1 MITKTKRIGAVR
13 TIAAAL
19 TAASVLAAAFGTVI
33 TVNADT
39 AYGKTIYLETD
50 QTENPYIYYWYKDSQ
65 NGIDWPGKAMSKVS
79 GEDDLFF
86 YDLPRDISE
95 LNGVIF
101 NKDDSGDKMTGDV
114 TNINGNLYDLGKGV
128 WSMHDTSSIT
138 ITEYKVICDK
148 TFYTGQEAV
157 LYINA
162 EGGDG
167 NLQYKISVKG
177 SEDKVLSDYS
187 KNNSAVWTPSKAGDY
202 NVVFEVKDG
211 SGDTNARELSMSVED
226 SVSAVEPVFLGVY
239 PKSNS
244 QIKKGETVDLDIK
257 GAGGNINN
265 KILFYKTEII
275 DPNGTRVNTP
285 YYKTNGQISF
295 DADVLGTYTV
305 YVSIQNNSAN
315 NTTTKK
321 TLFYSSV
328 DDPTDDPG
336 IIIPVSAEGVTLDKT
351 SAELEIG
358 ESFTLKAE
366 VKPSNADDK
375 NIVWSTNNAK
385 AAVVE
390 NGKVTAVG
398 SGTATITAKTKDGGF
413 TAKCVVTVKPDKD
426 SILLGDYDSNGKVER
441 KDAQYVQK
449 AALGLTSITSEQKER
464 CDVDGDGTI
473 TLKDAAL
480 IKQLAAGVI
489 DEF

>member
-1 MITKTKRIGAVR
+1 M
-13 TIAAAL
+13 
-19 TAASVLAAAFGTVI
+19 
-33 TVNADT
+33 
-39 AYGKTIYLETD
+39 
-50 QTENPYIYYWYKDSQ
+50 
-65 NGIDWPGKAMSKVS
+65 
-79 GEDDLFF
+79 
-86 YDLPRDISE
+86 
-95 LNGVIF
+95 
-101 NKDDSGDKMTGDV
+101 
-114 TNINGNLYDLGKGV
+114 
-128 WSMHDTSSIT
+128 
-138 ITEYKVICDK
+138 
-148 TFYTGQEAV
+148 
-157 LYINA
+157 
-162 EGGDG
+162 
-167 NLQYKISVKG
+167 
-177 SEDKVLSDYS
+177 
-187 KNNSAVWTPSKAGDY
+187 
-202 NVVFEVKDG
+202 
-211 SGDTNARELSMSVED
+211 
-226 SVSAVEPVFLGVY
+226 
-239 PKSNS
+239 
-244 QIKKGETVDLDIK
+244 
-257 GAGGNINN
+257 
-265 KILFYKTEII
+265 
-275 DPNGTRVNTP
+275 
-285 YYKTNGQISF
+285 
-295 DADVLGTYTV
+295 
-305 YVSIQNNSAN
+305 
-315 NTTTKK
+315 
-321 TLFYSSV
+321 
-328 DDPTDDPG
+328 
-336 IIIPVSAEGVTLDKT
+336 TLDKT